1 MSASLSGASERS
13 GTAAKAPG
21 RGQLGKNAKSATPP
35 DRRKIKAARAER
47 YQLLSA
53 ARALF
58 LHQGKKAGLLH
69 PANFHRTA
77 KCKHTTHGMDIGVHV
92 SQEHGA
98 GFFSGL
104 VTCGSVW
111 ACPVCAAKVQERRR
125 EEIAQ
130 AIDWAYEQG
139 LQPVMVT
146 LTFPHYAWQ
155 NLGDLIAQQA
165 DALRRMRAGAP
176 WKRFRVA
183 HGYRGLIRALEL
195 THGAH
200 GWHPHTHELWF
211 VSADVAADLST
222 DEKREIEASVRAR
235 KELDPLPDDAVDM
248 RSKILDRWRSS
259 CAKAGL
265 LDLANAAQVA
275 AFDAHSVDVKGWC
288 SASDYLAKH
297 DESRHWGADREIAK
311 ASTKAGRAK
320 GLHPFGLLANAAEGD
335 RAAGGKYLE
344 YTEAMKGKAQLFWS
358 RGLKDEVG
366 ITDVSDEELAEQ
378 ERDSADLLGR
388 LSLLQ
393 WRRVRDADQR
403 CELLEAAESGG
414 WPAVL
419 VFLANLQKK
428 PPPKRQGPRLIGA

>member
-1 MSASLSGASERS
+1 MFASPSGASKRLG
-13 GTAAKAPG
+13 GTAAKAPARG
-21 RGQLGKNAKSATPP
+21 RLGKNAKSATPP

-58 LHQGKKAGLLH
+58 LHQGKKSGLLH

-125 EEIAQ
+125 EEIAE

-146 LTFPHYAWQ
+146 LTFPHYSWQ
-155 NLGDLIAQQA
+155 TLGDLIGQQA

-195 THGAH
+195 THGAN

-211 VSADVAADLST
+211 VSADVDS
-222 DEKREIEASVRAR
+222 DE
-235 KELDPLPDDAVDM
+235 M
-248 RSKILDRWRSS
+248 CGKILDRWRSS

-265 LDLANAAQVA
+265 LDLTNAAQVA
-275 AFDAHSVDVKGWC
+275 AFDAHAVDVKGWC
-288 SASDYLAKH
+288 SASDYLAKQ
-297 DESRHWGADREIAK
+297 DESRHWGADREMAK

-320 GLHPFGLLANAAEGD
+320 GLHPFGLLADAAEGD

-344 YTEAMKGKAQLFWS
+344 YTEVMKGKAQLFWS

-366 ITDVSDEELAEQ
+366 ISELSDEELAEQ

-403 CELLEAAESGG
+403 CELLEAAETGG
-414 WPAVL
+414 WPGVL
-419 VFLANLQKK
+419 VFLAQLQKK
-428 PPPKRQGPRLIGA
+428 PPRKRGPRLIGVTV

>member
-1 MSASLSGASERS
+1 MSAKPTGAARKQSGA
-13 GTAAKAPG
+13 AAQSPG
-21 RGQLGKNAKSATPP
+21 RGDSGRTRNLLPP
-35 DRRKIKAARAER
+35 HGRAIRAQR
-47 YQLLSA
+47 YQLLAA
-53 ARALF
+53 ARGLF
-58 LHQGKKAGLLH
+58 LYEGKKAGLEH

-77 KCKHTTHGMDIGVHV
+77 KCKHTTHGMDVGVHV
-92 SQEHGA
+92 SKEHGA

-125 EEIAQ
+125 EEIAE
-130 AIDWAYEQG
+130 AIDWAYKHG

-155 NLGDLIAQQA
+155 TLGDLISQQA

-176 WKRFRVA
+176 WKRFRES

-195 THGAH
+195 THGDN

-211 VSADVAADLST
+211 VSADVEAA
-222 DEKREIEASVRAR
+222 EMCE
-235 KELDPLPDDAVDM
+235 
-248 RSKILDRWRSS
+248 KILARWRSS

-265 LDLANAAQVA
+265 LDLANAAQVL
-275 AFDAHSVDVKGWC
+275 AFNAHAVDVKGWC
-288 SASDYLAKH
+288 SASDYLAKQ
-297 DESRHWGADREIAK
+297 DESRHWGADREMAK

-320 GLHPFGLLANAAEGD
+320 GMHPFGLLAEAAEGN

-358 RGLKDEVG
+358 RGLKEEVG
-366 ITDVSDEELAEQ
+366 ISEFSDEELAEE

-393 WRRVRDADQR
+393 WRRVRDAEQR
-403 CELLEAAESGG
+403 CELLEAAETGG

-419 VFLANLQKK
+419 VFLANMQKK
-428 PPPKRQGPRLIGA
+428 PPAKRGARLISSG

>member
-1 MSASLSGASERS
+1 MSAKPTGAARKQSGA
-13 GTAAKAPG
+13 AAQSPG
-21 RGQLGKNAKSATPP
+21 RGDSGRTRNLLPP
-35 DRRKIKAARAER
+35 PGAAIRAQR
-47 YQLLSA
+47 YQLLAA
-53 ARALF
+53 ARAL
-58 LHQGKKAGLLH
+58 LLYEGKKAGLEH
-69 PANFHRTA
+69 PANHHRTA
-77 KCKHTTHGMDIGVHV
+77 KCKHTTHGMDVGVHV
-92 SQEHGA
+92 SKEHGA

-125 EEIAQ
+125 EEIAE
-130 AIDWAYEQG
+130 AIDWAYKRG

-155 NLGDLIAQQA
+155 TLGDLIRQQA

-176 WKRFRVA
+176 WKRFRVS

-195 THGAH
+195 THGDN

-211 VSADVAADLST
+211 VSADVEAA
-222 DEKREIEASVRAR
+222 EMCE
-235 KELDPLPDDAVDM
+235 
-248 RSKILDRWRSS
+248 KILARWRSS

-265 LDLANAAQVA
+265 LDLANASQVA
-275 AFDAHSVDVKGWC
+275 AFDAHAVDVKGWC
-288 SASDYLAKH
+288 SASDYLAKQ
-297 DESRHWGADREIAK
+297 DESRHWGADREMAK

-320 GLHPFGLLANAAEGD
+320 GMHPFGLLAEAAEGN

-358 RGLKDEVG
+358 RGLKEEVG
-366 ITDVSDEELAEQ
+366 ISEFSDEELAEE

-393 WRRVRDADQR
+393 WRRVRDAEQR
-403 CELLEAAESGG
+403 CELLEAAETGG

-428 PPPKRQGPRLIGA
+428 PPAKRGPRLISSG